1 VSDNPRPIFA
11 FRFGKVLL
19 RVAVLFIIS
28 VFVGGLLNGLAARV
42 RVSEQPAGFWRGVAQ
57 GALMPMACPSLLVG
71 RDVTIYAQ
79 NNTGIHYKLGYTAGV
94 NVCGAVFFGFFFWRV
109 RRWRQWASQRKIE

>member
-1 VSDNPRPIFA
+1 MSDNPRASFA
-11 FRFGKVLL
+11 VRLGKALL
-19 RVAVLFIIS
+19 RLGAVFVIS
-28 VFVGGLLNGLAARV
+28 VVVGGFLNGLAARV
-42 RVSEQPAGFWRGVAQ
+42 RSGDRPAGFWRGVAQ
-57 GALMPMACPSLLVG
+57 GALMPMAFPGLLVG

-109 RRWRQWASQRKIE
+109 RRWRQWAAQRKNE